1 MSELKQYQ
9 MPMVALRG
17 LVLFPKMILHFD
29 VGREK
34 SILALNAAM
43 KGGKR
48 VFLTAQK
55 DVREDDPKENGLYQT
70 GVVAEIRQI
79 LRSGE
84 EGLKVLV
91 EGKYRARITQIIQ
104 GEPYWVVAT
113 EEAPLKTPA
122 IRSKAM
128 EEALIRIVKD
138 SFEEFCYQMP
148 KMPKEIIVNVLGSS
162 DPLYLSEYIPSNLP
176 LKIED
181 KQRILEEDV
190 LSKRLRLLA
199 QAMEKENDILGIEHD
214 IYDKVRESMDK
225 NQREY
230 YLREQMRIISEE
242 LGEEE
247 SVMDEADEYRRRIAA
262 LTLPQEVSD
271 KFYAEAD
278 RLSKMPPNSHESS
291 VIRGY
296 LDLCLELPWN
306 ISTKDKI
313 DIAKAKAQLDRD
325 HYGLTKVKERILEM
339 LAVRKLA
346 PGIKGQIICLAGPP
360 GVGKTSIAKS
370 IAKSMGRKYARI
382 SLGGVKDES
391 DIRGHR
397 KTYIGAMPGRIINA
411 VKLAGSNNP
420 LILLDEVDKLGGDY
434 KGDPSSALLEVLDA
448 EQNDTFRDHFVEVPF
463 DLSQVLFI
471 TTANDVGMIPAPLLD
486 RMELIEL
493 SSYTREEKFHIAK
506 EHRHGLTARTCKIE
520 DSAVYGL
527 LDYYTREAGVRTLE
541 REIAALC
548 RKAAKRIVAQEAKRV
563 KVNEKTLLDWL
574 GPKKFLPETIG
585 VVNEVGCVNGLA
597 WTSVGGEL
605 LQAEVAI
612 LDGAGKIELTGSL
625 GDVMKESA
633 HIAVSLVRRMAD
645 RYAIDKDFYKTKDI
659 HIHFPEG
666 ATPKDGPSAGVTI
679 VTALVS
685 ALTGIPVR
693 REVAMTG
700 EISLRGKVMPI
711 GGLKEKSMAA
721 YRAGIKT
728 VIIPKENQPDLAD
741 FDKAVLDA
749 VSFVPV
755 ERIEEVLKAA
765 LAAPSEEPAIS
776 PVPQE
781 FTPPMTADNRRQ
793 PAIID
798 C

>member
-1 MSELKQYQ
+1 
-9 MPMVALRG
+9 
-17 LVLFPKMILHFD
+17 
-29 VGREK
+29 
-34 SILALNAAM
+34 
-43 KGGKR
+43 
-48 VFLTAQK
+48 
-55 DVREDDPKENGLYQT
+55 
-70 GVVAEIRQI
+70 
-79 LRSGE
+79 
-84 EGLKVLV
+84 
-91 EGKYRARITQIIQ
+91 
-104 GEPYWVVAT
+104 
-113 EEAPLKTPA
+113 
-122 IRSKAM
+122 
-128 EEALIRIVKD
+128 
-138 SFEEFCYQMP
+138 
-148 KMPKEIIVNVLGSS
+148 
-162 DPLYLSEYIPSNLP
+162 
-176 LKIED
+176 
-181 KQRILEEDV
+181 
-190 LSKRLRLLA
+190 
-199 QAMEKENDILGIEHD
+199 
-214 IYDKVRESMDK
+214 
-225 NQREY
+225 
-230 YLREQMRIISEE
+230 
-242 LGEEE
+242 
-247 SVMDEADEYRRRIAA
+247 
-262 LTLPQEVSD
+262 
-271 KFYAEAD
+271 
-278 RLSKMPPNSHESS
+278 
-291 VIRGY
+291 
-296 LDLCLELPWN
+296 
-306 ISTKDKI
+306 
-313 DIAKAKAQLDRD
+313 
-325 HYGLTKVKERILEM
+325 
-339 LAVRKLA
+339 
-346 PGIKGQIICLAGPP
+346 
-360 GVGKTSIAKS
+360 
-370 IAKSMGRKYARI
+370 
-382 SLGGVKDES
+382 
-391 DIRGHR
+391 
-397 KTYIGAMPGRIINA
+397 MPGRIINA

-506 EHRHGLTARTCKIE
+506 EHLIPKQLHRHGLTARTCKIE

>member
-397 KTYIGAMPGRIINA
+397 KTYIGAMPGRIIQTI
-411 VKLAGSNNP
+411 KRCGSSNP
-420 LILLDEVDKLGGDY
+420 VIILDEVDKVTVSNH
-434 KGDPSSALLEVLDA
+434 GDPSSALLEVLDP
-448 EQNDTFRDHFVEVPF
+448 EQNTTFHDNYIDMEY
-463 DLSQVLFI
+463 DLSKVLFI
-471 TTANDVGMIPAPLLD
+471 ATANNIANIAPALRD
-486 RMELIEL
+486 RMEMINIPGYLIEEKVRIAL
-493 SSYTREEKFHIAK
+493 DHLLPKQREAHGIKEQELTMAPEVVEGIIAGYTRE
-506 EHRHGLTARTCKIE
+506 
-520 DSAVYGL
+520 S
-527 LDYYTREAGVRTLE
+527 GVRSLDKLLAKIARARAKQIAFDE
-541 REIAALC
+541 VFAPEVSARE
-548 RKAAKRIVAQEAKRV
+548 V
-563 KVNEKTLLDWL
+563 EKIL
-574 GPKKFLPETIG
+574 GMPKFLKEEYEVGGMTG
-585 VVNEVGCVNGLA
+585 VVTGLA
-597 WTSVGGEL
+597 WTEVGGD
-605 LQAEVAI
+605 I
-612 LDGAGKIELTGSL
+612 LYIESVLTPGKGKVSLTGNL

-633 HIAVSLVRRMAD
+633 TIAHEWVMAHSKELG
-645 RYAIDKDFYKTKDI
+645 IDPALFEKNDI
-659 HIHFPEG
+659 NIHVPEG
-666 ATPKDGPSAGVTI
+666 AIPKDGPSAGITMVTSI
-679 VTALVS
+679 VSTY
-685 ALTGIPVR
+685 TGRKVR
-693 REVAMTG
+693 DRIAMTG
-700 EISLRGKVMPI
+700 ETTLRGRVMPV
-711 GGLKEKSMAA
+711 GGVKEKILAA
-721 YRAGIKT
+721 KRAGINELILSEENRKDIAEIKPEYIDGLTFHYVKT
-728 VIIPKENQPDLAD
+728 ND
-741 FDKAVLDA
+741 
-749 VSFVPV
+749 
-755 ERIEEVLKAA
+755 EVLKQA
-765 LAAPSEEPAIS
+765 LI
-776 PVPQE
+776 
-781 FTPPMTADNRRQ
+781 
-793 PAIID
+793 
-798 C
+798 